1 MDQVTILLS
10 EITVE
15 FAVYSHA
22 VISGGLSV
30 YVSVHINNMV
40 HRMMHCKIQHF

>member
-1 MDQVTILLS
+1 MDQVTILFS

-22 VISGGLSV
+22 VIVGGLSV
-30 YVSVHINNMV
+30 YVSVHINDM
-40 HRMMHCKIQHF
+40 MMHCKIQHC